1 LEENVKSIS
10 QSWTD
15 MKTFFAEVRAE
26 MKKVSFPTRE
36 EVTTTTLVVII
47 TSVIFAIFLWFSDVV
62 IQFLYQR
69 LIGVL
74 S

>member
-1 LEENVKSIS
+1 
-10 QSWTD
+10 